1 MSIYHNEIDA
11 ACCDVLRRHL
21 ADCCVDDRSIVDVKP
36 ADLAEYKQCH
46 FFAGIGGFSLGFR
59 NAGVPADCN
68 VWTGGF
74 PCQDLS
80 VAGKRKGLA
89 GERSGLYFEFHRL
102 VTGVYPRWVVLEN
115 VPGLLSSAG
124 GKDFAIVIGG
134 LTGLIPDV
142 PDEGWGN
149 AGFFRGPVYSVAYRV
164 LDAQFFGV
172 AQRRRRVFVVG
183 HLGDGRAAQVLFER
197 EGVSGDTP
205 PRRETGA
212 RVARSLANGSVG
224 SGYRYGQ
231 EYIVGFQERGREGGR
246 NLEWQNDIAYALT
259 APNGGGRRHEM
270 NIAYT
275 LRAEGADAS
284 EDGTGRGGPLVID
297 GRNGTLQDD
306 IATTLQ
312 ACGVGEG
319 RGSHPNATPLVAFAW
334 QQGDDSK
341 FNANGRGRSWVARA
355 GDYAA
360 GLSAN
365 RYDAI
370 AGPGYGVRRLT
381 PRECERLMGFP
392 DDWTA
397 IQSDSA
403 RYRQLGNAVAV
414 PVAAWIARRIVAVE
428 SEAA

>member
-1 MSIYHNEIDA
+1 M
-11 ACCDVLRRHL
+11 
-21 ADCCVDDRSIVDVKP
+21 
-36 ADLAEYKQCH
+36 
-46 FFAGIGGFSLGFR
+46 
-59 NAGVPADCN
+59 
-68 VWTGGF
+68 
-74 PCQDLS
+74 
-80 VAGKRKGLA
+80 
-89 GERSGLYFEFHRL
+89 
-102 VTGVYPRWVVLEN
+102 
-115 VPGLLSSAG
+115 
-124 GKDFAIVIGG
+124 
-134 LTGLIPDV
+134 
-142 PDEGWGN
+142 
-149 AGFFRGPVYSVAYRV
+149 
-164 LDAQFFGV
+164 
-172 AQRRRRVFVVG
+172 
-183 HLGDGRAAQVLFER
+183 
-197 EGVSGDTP
+197 
-205 PRRETGA
+205 
-212 RVARSLANGSVG
+212 
-224 SGYRYGQ
+224 
-231 EYIVGFQERGREGGR
+231 
-246 NLEWQNDIAYALT
+246 EWQNDIAYALT

-381 PRECERLMGFP
+381 PRECERLQGFP

-397 IQSDSA
+397 WGVDDNYLLDRKAGRVRDPERYLAAIDEQARRAIADSA
-403 RYRQLGNAVAV
+403 RYRMLGNAVAV
-414 PVAAWIARRIVAVE
+414 PVAEWIARRIVAVE